1 MDKKLMLEQLIN
13 YYTGGNKTRFASML
27 GVKPQTINTW
37 LGRNTFD
44 AELIYS
50 KCEDVSG
57 DWLLSNDGNMLKT
70 EIRIDDVNKEL
81 LELCQTLAENF
92 KQRDEVVARL
102 ISMVKVLS

>member
-1 MDKKLMLEQLIN
+1 MDKKFMLEQLVN

-50 KCEDVSG
+50 KCEGVSG

-70 EIRIDDVNKEL
+70 DIRIDDVNKEL

-92 KQRDEVVARL
+92 KQRDEVVGRL
-102 ISMVKVLS
+102 ISIVKILS